1 MKKSIPFL
9 ALSFVMVLFLILSAC
24 KEKYVINSTPGQK
37 YLEIQ
42 EKLKTG
48 WGTFNNKNVLS
59 HVLMPEGFAMNVGI
73 KTHELGA
80 DNYLRETLISS
91 RGTSSATVA
100 PGFKSYDGS
109 YSELTVS
116 WNGLVFKVE
125 SATTRNM
132 DLLLLITPIR
142 TRDSIPSVVLETGM
156 LWNRPGTLRLDGN
169 SVMVKARKRSMVVR
183 TTGTPVK
190 EYLANA
196 APYLSVRFDQPV
208 SFYTGEKRS
217 IEQIKSQVAARRA
230 EQETIYNKYGKLSN
244 VYQALQSVI
253 GWNIIYDA
261 SKDRIIYPVSRIWTE
276 TFGGQFVL
284 FDWDTYFSSLM
295 TGLESKELAY
305 ANAVEITKS
314 ITPSGFIPNFSGSYG
329 SGSYDRSQPPVGS
342 MVFKELYKRFK
353 DKWLLEYV
361 YDDLLTWNRWWQK
374 NRDNNGLLCWGSDPV
389 NPPLKSDFATN
400 SWQGAAYESGL
411 DNSPMFDNVPFNK
424 ETHLMEQADAGLMGL
439 YVMDCDALA
448 EIAGILGKNDQ
459 VNEIRERGEF
469 YRKNL
474 SRLWDEKS
482 GIYRNKRTDTGEYS
496 SNISPTNFYPLL
508 ASAPSRLQA
517 ERMVRD
523 HLLNPGEFY
532 GEWMIPS
539 ISRNDTAFRSQNY
552 WRGRIWGPMNFLVY
566 LGLRNYDLGNAENIL
581 AEKSGKLFME
591 NVMLNG
597 YIWENYNAIT
607 GNISDQEEASRRGDK
622 YYHWGA
628 LLGFIP
634 LFEAGYWGK

>member
-1 MKKSIPFL
+1 
-9 ALSFVMVLFLILSAC
+9 
-24 KEKYVINSTPGQK
+24 
-37 YLEIQ
+37 
-42 EKLKTG
+42 
-48 WGTFNNKNVLS
+48 
-59 HVLMPEGFAMNVGI
+59 
-73 KTHELGA
+73 
-80 DNYLRETLISS
+80 
-91 RGTSSATVA
+91 
-100 PGFKSYDGS
+100 
-109 YSELTVS
+109 
-116 WNGLVFKVE
+116 
-125 SATTRNM
+125 
-132 DLLLLITPIR
+132 
-142 TRDSIPSVVLETGM
+142 
-156 LWNRPGTLRLDGN
+156 
-169 SVMVKARKRSMVVR
+169 
-183 TTGTPVK
+183 
-190 EYLANA
+190 
-196 APYLSVRFDQPV
+196 
-208 SFYTGEKRS
+208 
-217 IEQIKSQVAARRA
+217 
-230 EQETIYNKYGKLSN
+230 
-244 VYQALQSVI
+244 
-253 GWNIIYDA
+253 
-261 SKDRIIYPVSRIWTE
+261 
-276 TFGGQFVL
+276 
-284 FDWDTYFSSLM
+284 
-295 TGLESKELAY
+295 
-305 ANAVEITKS
+305 
-314 ITPSGFIPNFSGSYG
+314 
-329 SGSYDRSQPPVGS
+329 
-342 MVFKELYKRFK
+342 
-353 DKWLLEYV
+353 
-361 YDDLLTWNRWWQK
+361 
-374 NRDNNGLLCWGSDPV
+374 
-389 NPPLKSDFATN
+389 
-400 SWQGAAYESGL
+400 
-411 DNSPMFDNVPFNK
+411 MFDNVPFNK

-591 NVMLNG
+591 NVTVNG

-628 LLGFIP
+628 WLGFIP